1 MCVKMSYSGCLRVMN
16 TSVTPVPAYAGG
28 VSVCGLECGSAVI
41 SKEATMTYRK
51 FHDDNNAWVA
61 ITNHHVVGGANTVM
75 CNFHYNLTP
84 FPAQVYK
91 INPTNDLA
99 LLLIQKP
106 TELMKHHESEY
117 MVEGS
122 PLTDVIGAAVRLVGY
137 PLGTECQTVS
147 NGHIVSFNTVEGN
160 MVYFSDALCNPG
172 NSGGPMLDCEGKL
185 LGINTAIMNPGNVV
199 TLSKPWK
206 TVESLL
212 TYIKHEQH
220 PAFTDLQL
228 TPQQEFDLRG
238 RYTTK
243 LHPDELAARWDK
255 HDCGHGLSFA
265 DWFVQ
270 HAHNK
275 PKDLRPILQGME
287 MEPCPC
293 ACAVDCGCASAA
305 VASDVAS
312 ASASMGVGMGLV
324 THLGPELIVFNK
336 YFQTTPTT
344 HNNSA
349 IQIVY
354 PAMRGKTGVMIS
366 HVESHEP
373 VQLGDILVSV
383 AGVSVDSYGRL
394 PNGTPYFTGFKDQP
408 SSAVNLQVARAGEP
422 ELCTVVYTYG
432 RVKTCDLPLI
442 HAQALTP
449 FAAHP
454 NVMMGGVSV
463 AQMTGDQARQFGHLQ
478 YLAAPLHNELVF
490 VVNSVHPE
498 SNEWIVHRIA
508 PGNLM
513 THINFKPLS
522 AYGASDKDVWSWVQ
536 RKMSREGVQHITVTY
551 KCTNQ
556 EGVRLVHEVYAADNT
571 VNMSM

>member
-1 MCVKMSYSGCLRVMN
+1 
-16 TSVTPVPAYAGG
+16 
-28 VSVCGLECGSAVI
+28 
-41 SKEATMTYRK
+41 
-51 FHDDNNAWVA
+51 
-61 ITNHHVVGGANTVM
+61 
-75 CNFHYNLTP
+75 
-84 FPAQVYK
+84 
-91 INPTNDLA
+91 
-99 LLLIQKP
+99 
-106 TELMKHHESEY
+106 
-117 MVEGS
+117 
-122 PLTDVIGAAVRLVGY
+122 
-137 PLGTECQTVS
+137 
-147 NGHIVSFNTVEGN
+147 
-160 MVYFSDALCNPG
+160 
-172 NSGGPMLDCEGKL
+172 MLDCEGKL

-305 VASDVAS
+305 PSVASAS